1 MRSDNKYAL
10 SGISFLFSIFYI
22 VCFIQFRNI
31 VLPHISE
38 WSFEKFSKFYIPQHN
53 PNIEIIFV
61 VIPTVLRYILGHK
74 RVINVKE
81 LIIAQTVQVFVL
93 LVFAIVGF
101 ILVLLISNPSGDS
114 PLSPSYVISEPIRY
128 YWAFFIL
135 PVPFITARFMS
146 LYDKK
151 KIETNELIDN

>member
-1 MRSDNKYAL
+1 M
-10 SGISFLFSIFYI
+10 
-22 VCFIQFRNI
+22 
-31 VLPHISE
+31 SE

-93 LVFAIVGF
+93 LAFAIIGF

-114 PLSPSYVISEPIRY
+114 VLSPAYIISEPIRY

-135 PVPFITARFMS
+135 PAPFITAWFMN
-146 LYDKK
+146 LYHEKE
-151 KIETNELIDN
+151 IETNEIIDN